1 MKKYISQCSC
11 YLLLYNKLHQIT
23 VAYKSN
29 HFIIT
34 PNTVIW
40 RGLDWVIYLVLPVIT
55 YVATSSWKVDR
66 ALDSATTPENWAS
79 ISLRGIWMSPL
90 HVASPHGLSGSYRA
104 AQAFQED
111 RSCQAFFRLRPR
123 IGTASLPSHSIDHL
137 QAPPIVNKSWQPRGM
152 NTKKHGS
159 SRTTKVIDCHRIL
172 FDTREINLTHA
183 SLSLKGKGWGRICW
197 LL

>member
-1 MKKYISQCSC
+1 MWLHPAGRLTGHWTQLRHQKTE
-11 YLLLYNKLHQIT
+11 LLSLC
-23 VAYKSN
+23 VAS
-29 HFIIT
+29 
-34 PNTVIW
+34 
-40 RGLDWVIYLVLPVIT
+40 GCL
-55 YVATSSWKVDR
+55 
-66 ALDSATTPENWAS
+66 
-79 ISLRGIWMSPL
+79 PL
-90 HVASPHGLSGSYRA
+90 HVASLHGLSGSYRA